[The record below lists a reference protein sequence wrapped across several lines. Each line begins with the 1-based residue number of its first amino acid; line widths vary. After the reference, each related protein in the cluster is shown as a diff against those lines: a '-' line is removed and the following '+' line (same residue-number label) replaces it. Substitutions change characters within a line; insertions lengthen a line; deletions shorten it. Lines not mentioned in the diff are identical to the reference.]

1 MPPRLCAISPSAS
14 PFLRWCA
21 ALLSRVRDKYR
32 LPVHFHV
39 NNVMGYRNIQ
49 KVHPPSP
56 ACWSCGTQN
65 VQKPARG
72 VRTRRW
78 QAGMADKRDPPLRGR
93 RGGWQPGTAA
103 DAPDLRMR
111 ACPGA
116 RAPPSAPFARGCSTR
131 RRNVNPPALL
141 PQSRVCVHGHGLLSI
156 TFLTAPTRE
165 FARAPALPDLLSSP
179 LASPS
184 SQRWTC
190 PAGPRGGSSYGNRI
204 NKMTKGGGTPRG
216 TRQGVDVSHC
226 RVARTEAR

>member
-1 MPPRLCAISPSAS
+1 MCPGAVNPPSRVSDF
-14 PFLRWCA
+14 PFRCPGPRCCA
-21 ALLSRVRDKYR
+21 ALLSRLRDKYR

-65 VQKPARG
+65 VQKPDRG
-72 VRTRRW
+72 VRTRRR
-78 QAGMADKRDPPLRGR
+78 QAGGAEEMDPPLRGR
-93 RGGWQPGTAA
+93 GGGWQRGTAA

-116 RAPPSAPFARGCSTR
+116 RAPPSAQFAHGCSTR
-131 RRNVNPPALL
+131 RRNENPPALL

-156 TFLTAPTRE
+156 SFLTAPARE
-165 FARAPALPDLLSSP
+165 FALAPALPDLLFSP
-179 LASPS
+179 LAAPS

-190 PAGPRGGSSYGNRI
+190 PAPLR
-204 NKMTKGGGTPRG
+204 TPG
-216 TRQGVDVSHC
+216 ACWLVL
-226 RVARTEAR
+226 A